1 MLSHLAN
8 GSQTREPTNP
18 EFQSSPA
25 VAGSISSRSP
35 GDAFS
40 AGPCRPHFESPEAV
54 SGGQQALPDTGCL
67 PPTPLPPSCALLSL
81 AAGSDHVRRRGRPT
95 SLPQVPAPPGPACLP
110 LAPSHHS
117 CWFSPVG
124 SLKSSTWTRTR
135 VRCAGQTCP
144 WEGWLTVGVGK
155 GVLLLLMTFHGAGQ
169 ARGRQIFR
177 ATRYLCSWPILM
189 NF

>member
-1 MLSHLAN
+1 MVLRLVSLRTQNSSPVQLWRGPSLVGPQVMLSLLA
-8 GSQTREPTNP
+8 
-18 EFQSSPA
+18 PA
-25 VAGSISSRSP
+25 DHTLRVQK
-35 GDAFS
+35 
-40 AGPCRPHFESPEAV
+40 AV

-177 ATRYLCSWPILM
+177 ATRFLCSWPILM